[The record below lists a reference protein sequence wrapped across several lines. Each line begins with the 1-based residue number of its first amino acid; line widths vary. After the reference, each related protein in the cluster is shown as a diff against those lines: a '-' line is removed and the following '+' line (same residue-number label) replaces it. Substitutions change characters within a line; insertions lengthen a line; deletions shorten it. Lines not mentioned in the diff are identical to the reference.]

1 MLIILILGTFNLVL
15 AAENETL
22 TETQENPTAENQTS
36 TTGNETETPAA
47 VSGGES
53 PGGGEAAPAPAPT
66 SPPPTTTTTINPL
79 DFPCK
84 CLGDPDLLADET
96 LTNNV
101 LRVCRQHSHSR
112 VTSDLRGRVSERY
125 R

>member
-1 MLIILILGTFNLVL
+1 MVL

-47 VSGGES
+47 TGGES